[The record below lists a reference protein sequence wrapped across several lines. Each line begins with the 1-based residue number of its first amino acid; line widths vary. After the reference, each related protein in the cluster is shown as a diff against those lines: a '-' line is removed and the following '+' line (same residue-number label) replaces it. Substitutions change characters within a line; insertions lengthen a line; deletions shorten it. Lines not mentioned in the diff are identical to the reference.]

1 MNRIL
6 LMLSLLMVVLALG
19 AQSLRHA
26 QDIKGL
32 QGALSGC
39 YSINK
44 DRYYYF
50 EPDYNKP
57 NFIYCYDATYGK
69 RIKTIPLDFH
79 SGRPK
84 ISKDERYIYFISPFN
99 PMVYRLDLENDQVV
113 TVLNLPDSVASI
125 SDFGILPGN
134 SNQYIV
140 SWANLDGSR
149 GIGLF
154 EGISNFNQGPKGT
167 FGCHG
172 LIMHND
178 STYYGIGGTELL
190 FTIKHR
196 LNQIVIADTTHQIT
210 YYDVGVGSTLNGDT
224 LYGPTGKVYDVSTF
238 KPRLIRKPEDT
249 GLYYYSMASVDGSDY
264 WYYLQNISNRFELLR
279 INKREGQVVSTWEIP
294 NPRPGYFGFFQF
306 SLLAE
311 DRFLLSTDAEN
322 YIYWRCQAQTPSP
335 KVEQGQEIKVCESEQ
350 SNLILKAADAVPEYL
365 WSNGA
370 TSSSLDLKAST
381 TLSLQYG
388 DARGCLTPTTAPI
401 QVTFVPAE
409 NQPWINSQ
417 MAPFIVDVC
426 KNSSVKLRATEPYA
440 TNFQWSTGATT
451 GEIEVSKAGEYR
463 VRTIAFS
470 GCPSKW
476 SFTAKVNILPD
487 SIPAKPVIQSIKGSF
502 QYCSGEVAE
511 LFLPPG
517 YNYYLWQG
525 QKTSSPTWKLYNST
539 QLNVRVGTD
548 ARCLSE
554 WSDWV
559 SVVFNPIPKQPVI
572 QRIENLLATNNAGEY
587 HEWYWNNQL
596 ISGENSEFLT
606 ITKNGEYIVRTT
618 LKGCNSAYSSSIV
631 VQNLLPTAVRNPAIR
646 ELKVFPNPVTQTLF
660 LSTEQQSWWGN
671 QYLHQIINLD
681 GKIIHKGV
689 LKKEIDVGTLPAGV
703 YLLRIMDG
711 IDIYAQTRFI
721 KL

>member
-1 MNRIL
+1 
-6 LMLSLLMVVLALG
+6 MLSLLMGVQALG
-19 AQSLRHA
+19 AQSVRHA

-32 QGALSGC
+32 QGALSAC
-39 YSINK
+39 YSAKK

-57 NFIYCYDATYGK
+57 NFIYCYDGTYGR
-69 RIKTIPLDFH
+69 RIKSIPLEFH
-79 SGRPK
+79 AGKPK
-84 ISKDERYIYFISPFN
+84 ISKDERYIYFVSPFDRK
-99 PMVYRLDLENDQVV
+99 VHRLDLENDQVE
-113 TVLNLPDSVASI
+113 TVLNLPDSTAAI
-125 SDFGILPGN
+125 RDHGILPGN

-140 SWANLDGSR
+140 SWSKLDGSM

-154 EGISNFNQGPKGT
+154 EGISNFAQGTKAN

-178 STYYGIGGTELL
+178 STYYGIGGTDFLI
-190 FTIKHR
+190 TIKHR
-196 LNQIVIADTTHQIT
+196 LNQIVLADTTQQIT
-210 YYDVGVGSTLNGDT
+210 YYDVGVGATLNGDT
-224 LYGPTGKVYDVSTF
+224 LYGASGKVYDVSTF

-264 WYYLQNISNRFELLR
+264 WYHLQNISNRIELLR
-279 INKREGQVVSTWEIP
+279 ISKREGRVVSTWEVP
-294 NPRPGYFGFFQF
+294 NPRPGYFSFFQF
-306 SLLAE
+306 NLLAK
-311 DRFLLSTDAEN
+311 DRFLFSTDPEN
-322 YIYWRCQAQTPSP
+322 YIVWLCQAQTPAP

-370 TSSSLDLKAST
+370 STSSLDLKASI

-388 DARGCLTPTTAPI
+388 DARGCLTPTTPPI

-409 NQPWINSQ
+409 NQPWINNQ
-417 MAPFIVDVC
+417 MAPFTVDVC
-426 KNSSVKLRATEPYA
+426 KNSSVKLSAAEPYA

-451 GEIEVSKAGEYR
+451 GEIEVNKAGEYR
-463 VRTIAFS
+463 VRTIGFS

-476 SFTAKVNILPD
+476 SYTAKVNILPD
-487 SIPAKPVIQSIKGSF
+487 SIPAKPVIQSTKGSF
-502 QYCSGEVAE
+502 QYCSGEVAQ

-559 SVVFNPIPKQPVI
+559 NVVFNPTPKQPAI
-572 QRIENLLATNNAGEY
+572 QRIENLLATNNTGEY

-596 ISGENSEFLT
+596 ISGENSQFLT
-606 ITKNGEYIVRTT
+606 ITKNGEYIVKTT
-618 LKGCNSAYSSSIV
+618 VKGCVSPYASSIV
-631 VQNLLPTAVRNPAIR
+631 VQNLLPTAVRNIALV
-646 ELKVFPNPVTQTLF
+646 ELKLFPNPVTNTLF
-660 LSTEQQSWWGN
+660 LPTAQQLFWGPGFT
-671 QYLHQIINLD
+671 HQIINLD
-681 GKIIHKGV
+681 GKISYRGP
-689 LKKEIDVGTLPAGV
+689 LKNELDVRELPAGI

-711 IDIYAQTRFI
+711 PKIHAQTRFV

>member
-1 MNRIL
+1 
-6 LMLSLLMVVLALG
+6 MVVLALG
-19 AQSLRHA
+19 AQSVRHA

-39 YSINK
+39 YVVKK
-44 DRYYYF
+44 DRYYHF

-57 NFIYCYDATYGK
+57 NFIYCYDGTYGK
-69 RIKTIPLDFH
+69 KIKSIPLEFH
-79 SGRPK
+79 SGKPK
-84 ISKDERYIYFISPFN
+84 VSKDERYIYFVSPFDRK
-99 PMVYRLDLENDQVV
+99 VHRLDVENDQVE
-113 TVLNLPDSVASI
+113 TVLNLPDSTASI
-125 SDFGILPGN
+125 MDFGILPGN

-140 SWANLDGSR
+140 SWSRLDGSM

-154 EGISNFNQGPKGT
+154 EGISNFAVGPKGT
-167 FGCHG
+167 FGCIG

-190 FTIKHR
+190 ITIKHR
-196 LNQIVIADTTHQIT
+196 LNQMVIADTTHQIT

-224 LYGPTGKVYDVSTF
+224 LYGASGKVYDVSTF

-249 GLYYYSMASVDGSDY
+249 GLYFYGMASVDGSDY
-264 WYYLQNISNRFELLR
+264 WYHLQNISNRIELLR
-279 INKREGQVVSTWEIP
+279 ISKREGRVVSSWEIP

-306 SLLAE
+306 KLLAE
-311 DRFLLSTDAEN
+311 DRFLFSTDPEN
-322 YIYWRCQAQTPSP
+322 YIYWRCQAQTPTP

-370 TSSSLDLKAST
+370 SSSSLDLNASI

-388 DARGCLTPTTAPI
+388 DARGCLTPPTAPI

-409 NQPWINSQ
+409 NQPWINNQ
-417 MAPFIVDVC
+417 MAPFAVDVC
-426 KNSSVKLRATEPYA
+426 KNSSVKLSAAEPYA
-440 TNFQWSTGATT
+440 TNFQWSNGATT
-451 GEIEVSKAGEYR
+451 GVIEVSKAGEYR
-463 VRTIAFS
+463 VRTITFS

-476 SFTAKVNILPD
+476 SYTAKVNILPD
-487 SIPAKPVIQSIKGSF
+487 SIPAKPVIQSSKGSF

-539 QLNVRVGTD
+539 QLNVRVGMD

-559 SVVFNPIPKQPVI
+559 NVVFNPTPKQPVI

-596 ISGENSEFLT
+596 INGENSQFLT
-606 ITKNGEYIVRTT
+606 ITKNGEYIVKTT
-618 LKGCNSAYSSSIV
+618 AKGCTSPYSSSIV
-631 VQNLLPTAVRNPAIR
+631 VQNLLPTAVRNPSLS
-646 ELKVFPNPVTQTLF
+646 ELSLFPNPVTHTLF
-660 LSTEQQSWWGN
+660 LVTTPQQLLGAR
-671 QYLHQIINLD
+671 YTHQIVNLD
-681 GKIIHKGV
+681 GKISHRGA
-689 LKKEIDVGTLPAGV
+689 LKNEIDVRELPAGI

-711 IDIYAQTRFI
+711 PKIYAQTRFV